1 MPAAEPTELRP
12 KRVAVSF
19 SEREHA
25 VLQEMAARER
35 IPLAK
40 AVLRIVRGHL
50 ATGRPAPDGTRDPTG
65 ESASASPGRL
75 PPIEKA
81 EYAGWARDR
90 AAAVQSLLD
99 RYPDELAHLPRDWH
113 RVAAV
118 GEQLWALSWWRDLLD
133 SGTYDDPRM
142 ELAFAA
148 SLGDYARYLRERRRP
163 GTRRRD

>member
-1 MPAAEPTELRP
+1 MTVAERAELRP

-19 SEREHA
+19 SDREHA
-25 VLQEMAARER
+25 ALQEMAVRER

-40 AVLRIVRGHL
+40 TVLRIVRGHL
-50 ATGRPAPDGTRDPTG
+50 ATGRPAAEPIGEATG
-65 ESASASPGRL
+65 DRASASPAWL
-75 PPIEKA
+75 PPA
-81 EYAGWARDR
+81 EQAQYAEWARDR
-90 AAAVQSLLD
+90 AAAVHALLD
-99 RYPDELAHLPRDWH
+99 RYPDELADLPNDWH

-118 GEQLWALSWWRDLLD
+118 REQLWALSWWRDLLD

-148 SLGDYARYLRERRRP
+148 SLGEFARYLRERRGP

>member
-1 MPAAEPTELRP
+1 MELRP

-25 VLQEMAARER
+25 ALQEMAVRER

-50 ATGRPAPDGTRDPTG
+50 ATGRPAPAPTG
-65 ESASASPGRL
+65 DATGERAVASPGWL
-75 PPIEKA
+75 PPVEQALYA
-81 EYAGWARDR
+81 EWVRDR
-90 AAAVQSLLD
+90 VAAVQSLLD
-99 RYPDELAHLPRDWH
+99 RYPDELADLRDDWH

-118 GEQLWALSWWRDLLD
+118 REQVWALSWWRDLLD

-148 SLGDYARYLRERRRP
+148 SLAEFATYLRERSRP
-163 GTRRRD
+163 RAWRRD